1 MNETFE
7 LQKEL
12 LESSNLILGIKKHT
26 RELSTLDQLEKLT
39 KLGFNDIKLKTN
51 DLILKY
57 PNMKIIYRKAID
69 AICEKYNLING
80 PIDRFIGDIPKKNAD
95 EILRNIDFIKKKIK
109 EETFQIKEEHY
120 SYGYYN
126 YYNYDKSEFIKKYGQ
141 EKFEELIK
149 NEQISIKKGFFSSRK
164 YFKVEYD
171 VPEIRIIAPINEFDT
186 KKMRIKGNKL
196 KKIKSEDPIVIV
208 KVSDKLWAVAS
219 AWGPEAAD
227 ANIFN
232 EMSN

>member
-57 PNMKIIYRKAID
+57 PNMKIIHRKAID

-109 EETFQIKEEHY
+109 EETFQIP
-120 SYGYYN
+120 SYALQ
-126 YYNYDKSEFIKKYGQ
+126 EF
-141 EKFEELIK
+141 L
-149 NEQISIKKGFFSSRK
+149 
-164 YFKVEYD
+164 V
-171 VPEIRIIAPINEFDT
+171 
-186 KKMRIKGNKL
+186 L
-196 KKIKSEDPIVIV
+196 
-208 KVSDKLWAVAS
+208 
-219 AWGPEAAD
+219 
-227 ANIFN
+227 
-232 EMSN
+232 